1 MFGRVVVGVMLGI
14 VGIVVMPFGVLF
26 QLLTLQ
32 FKARRYAL
40 AVGEAISQ
48 LLNTTSAELLN
59 ATLRHGGVKFGNPD
73 RTTSGVLG
81 ELDATGTLSPVGE
94 LIVRALDY
102 VDPGHCAKAY
112 DRNK

>member
-1 MFGRVVVGVMLGI
+1 MLGAVAI
-14 VGIVVMPFGVLF
+14 AVMPFGALF
-26 QLLTLQ
+26 QLLTLR

-40 AVGEAISQ
+40 AIGEAISQ
-48 LLNTTSAELLN
+48 LLNASSAELLN
-59 ATLRHGGVKFGNPD
+59 ATLRKKGAKFGDPN

-81 ELDATGTLSPVGE
+81 ELDACGTLSPVGE
-94 LIVRALDY
+94 LFVWLLDY

>member
-1 MFGRVVVGVMLGI
+1 MFGRIVVGVMLGVVAI
-14 VGIVVMPFGVLF
+14 AVMPFGVAF

-48 LLNTTSAELLN
+48 LLNATSAELLN
-59 ATLRHGGVKFGNPD
+59 ATLRKGGVKFGNPD

-81 ELDATGTLSPVGE
+81 ELDATGALTFAGE
-94 LIVRALDY
+94 VIVSLLDY